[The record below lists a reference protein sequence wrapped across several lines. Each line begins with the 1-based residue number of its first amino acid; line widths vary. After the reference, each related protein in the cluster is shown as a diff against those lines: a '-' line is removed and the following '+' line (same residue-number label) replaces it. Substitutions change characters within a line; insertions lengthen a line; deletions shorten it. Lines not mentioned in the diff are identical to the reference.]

1 MGNLVPES
9 FSSGGI
15 IGSWIGVIIILVIV
29 IGVMLGVWA
38 KFIQPNVENMA
49 TPENMARIAT
59 DRGTAIELANNKLS
73 IVKVPL
79 TALDN
84 SRNFLIN
91 QHVLATTGS
100 GYIGPPI
107 NGVYSEQRA
116 VQLALQAGVRCFVF
130 DINELKEKP
139 RLITK
144 KTNGV
149 RVCLNNGYLNK
160 ALCSSNMTAFSS
172 MVGTVQNTWE
182 NDPIIFYLRFKTTP
196 SAACAQEVAD
206 ALYRIRSY
214 ILRGNAKGE
223 FNHRKSESQLFFLN
237 SEDLTKKI
245 IVLSNIDTGP
255 YNSPTAQGAKPN
267 LDFYVH
273 GRVYDTTSNKTDVNT
288 RHALEVNVSYIMGL
302 DDAATSEMVKK
313 TRVAWHILV
322 NDDITHSYTKAEI
335 DKARACGIQ
344 AIAGYVFED
353 ILSDAKIVG
362 ENTNNSG
369 NSLVKERNPLLQVFR
384 QDNKHGA
391 FVAKKT
397 EHQYVRPGQVAVE
410 SAPKEFNSNQGL
422 LTAPTL

>member
-1 MGNLVPES
+1 MANVVPES
-9 FSSGGI
+9 FSSGGL
-15 IGSWIGVIIILVIV
+15 IGSWIGVIIVVIIV
-29 IGVMLGVWA
+29 IGVMLGLWVQ
-38 KFIQPNVENMA
+38 FIQPNVENMA
-49 TPENMARIAT
+49 TPDNMARIAT
-59 DRGTAIELANNKLS
+59 ERGTAIEIANNQLS

-79 TALDN
+79 KALDN

-100 GYIGPPI
+100 GYIGPTI
-107 NGVYSEQRA
+107 NGVYSEARA

-149 RVCLNNGYLNK
+149 RVSLNNGYLNK

-172 MVGTVQNTWE
+172 MLGTVQNTWE
-182 NDPIIFYLRFKTTP
+182 NDPLIFYLRFKTTP

-223 FNHRKSESQLFFLN
+223 FNHRKSEAQLFFLN
-237 SEDLTKKI
+237 NEDLTKKI
-245 IVLSNIDTGP
+245 IILSNIDTGP

-267 LDFYVH
+267 LDFYIH
-273 GRVYDTTSNKTDVNT
+273 GRVYDKNSNQTDVNT
-288 RHALEVNVSYIMGL
+288 RYAFEVNLPYIMGL
-302 DDAATSEMVKK
+302 DDTATSEMVKK
-313 TRVAWHILV
+313 TRVSWHILI
-322 NDDITHSYTKAEI
+322 NDDITHTFTKAEI

-353 ILSDAKIVG
+353 ILSDANTVS
-362 ENTNNSG
+362 ENTKNSG
-369 NSLVKERNPLLQVFR
+369 KAVAKERNPLLQVFR

-391 FVAKKT
+391 FVPKKT

-410 SAPKEFNSNQGL
+410 SAPREFNSNQGL